1 MKINKRLSQIQKIG
15 YGVGDAGSNLC
26 WTFIASFIMI
36 YCTNTL
42 KISAAVIGSLMMFS
56 KLFDGIT
63 DVIMGRIID
72 ATHSKM
78 GKARFWYFISCFPT
92 ALFTYFLFN
101 VPASFSENTKYVY
114 IFIIYT
120 LIGAVFYTMNNI
132 AYSTLTALCT
142 NNKEDRVQM
151 GSYRYFFARV
161 AAVLI
166 NSFTIYIV
174 NYFGGGQGGWHMV
187 SLIYS
192 ILCVVL
198 LLVPVFSVKELPEK
212 MLEVNSANND
222 EIGFLDSIKL
232 LLKNKYFILMFLL
245 YTVTYVSE
253 GVSGGMAVYFAKYN
267 LNNDAALGPISMANY
282 IPLIIAL
289 PFVSLLTKKMT
300 MQKASILGHILGTV
314 GGILIIIGGFSGS
327 FSFILFGIGLKAVGL
342 APQTGMQNAIIA
354 EADDYSGLKFG
365 KKTTGT
371 IYSSASVGL
380 KLGSGL
386 GIALTGFLLD
396 FSGFNGAVFRQS
408 SLALSTI
415 NWSFTLSHALLP
427 MISLIIFL
435 FMDVEKVNSI
445 LRKKVK

>member
-1 MKINKRLSQIQKIG
+1 
-15 YGVGDAGSNLC
+15 
-26 WTFIASFIMI
+26 
-36 YCTNTL
+36 
-42 KISAAVIGSLMMFS
+42 
-56 KLFDGIT
+56 
-63 DVIMGRIID
+63 
-72 ATHSKM
+72 
-78 GKARFWYFISCFPT
+78 
-92 ALFTYFLFN
+92 
-101 VPASFSENTKYVY
+101 
-114 IFIIYT
+114 
-120 LIGAVFYTMNNI
+120 
-132 AYSTLTALCT
+132 
-142 NNKEDRVQM
+142 
-151 GSYRYFFARV
+151 
-161 AAVLI
+161 
-166 NSFTIYIV
+166 
-174 NYFGGGQGGWHMV
+174 MV

-396 FSGFNGAVFRQS
+396 FSGFNGAVFSQS

-445 LRKKVK
+445 LRKKAK